1 MKTKL
6 ADDMLSELGG
16 DAFTIIT
23 EEIVISFDS
32 ISGTLMM
39 FDHDDSL
46 ELFSITSETKLAMA
60 TDVVRKEGVEI
71 VIDGHEIETY
81 NISPVLLVR
90 LFQKIS
96 SFINGVKTAKI
107 KVL

>member
-6 ADDMLSELGG
+6 ADDLLGELGG

-60 TDVVRKEGVEI
+60 TDVVRREGVEI

-81 NISPVLLVR
+81 NVSPVLLVR

-96 SFINGVKTAKI
+96 SFINGVNTTTVR
-107 KVL
+107 VL